1 MIFISGILSGTL
13 IIMGLLIYNHKEQID
28 DTPKNLFLSLLF
40 LILISAGS
48 MLIIL
53 EMINTKYTITQ
64 KVKVETIKEK
74 GQTTKR
80 NKNLKITEE
89 YVDNI
94 LYYTN
99 F

>member
-64 KVKVETIKEK
+64 KVKVETIKER
-74 GQTTKR
+74 GQTIEKD
-80 NKNLKITEE
+80 KDFKITEE

>member
-53 EMINTKYTITQ
+53 EMINARYTITQ
-64 KVKVETIKEK
+64 KVKVETIKER
-74 GQTTKR
+74 GQTIEKD
-80 NKNLKITEE
+80 KDFKITEE